1 MTRSTPSSRTDGRV
15 AGDAPRAKPVGV
27 LRFRADPPPHA
38 DESLLGL
45 IARTMALNGYTDPIR
60 LGRFANLD
68 RRTIEAYPAL
78 DAAQAARLAAA
89 LRLPVEDVA
98 GRLHLRVERP
108 GMTGDFVDFFGVPL
122 RAAYREQRWRRTSP
136 RALAAAPYHR
146 ALHDLRPFGFCTGT
160 METLIDACPVCGRHL
175 DWRLTR
181 GIAFCQ
187 SCADEDGFPTVDLRD
202 HRQPLVE
209 LDDPAGARLLA
220 ALVDPRPDIRAEAM
234 LGVDPILR
242 HESPGDLFELAISV
256 GLALGTPPDADV
268 NAVRTVRGRET
279 TAFRPATLAR
289 LGRTLIEWRAGFSS
303 LADEMRA
310 VAGERLQRFGL
321 HKEIGALRLLQTR
334 RSLAPGVRAIVADAI
349 RHDLDRTAGSPAAA
363 RRKGSRHEAF
373 VDAREAAAILG
384 VGGKSVTRLVRRG
397 GVEVVRTG
405 HRALVLM
412 RRAEIE
418 AIRAVYAD
426 MVDGPAAARA
436 VGLPLAALEALAD
449 AGAIL
454 RADGPA
460 LALAAARV
468 HYRRSALDAYVARVL
483 GGVRDGGSTARY
495 RPFGAAIRRLPPGDR
510 PWLAI
515 LAAIGDGSLPCRPR
529 DGAGPPFARL
539 AVDEATL
546 ARVAASGERGGG
558 DGPVSYREAAI
569 LLGVPEPT
577 VSWIVAAG
585 LLATTGDH
593 DRRLTREAIRA
604 FNAEYALTAEV
615 AKKLGVP
622 APKLQRLLAE
632 RDVQPV
638 AALYK
643 GMRLVWRRSEVFE
656 L

>member
-1 MTRSTPSSRTDGRV
+1 
-15 AGDAPRAKPVGV
+15 
-27 LRFRADPPPHA
+27 
-38 DESLLGL
+38 
-45 IARTMALNGYTDPIR
+45 
-60 LGRFANLD
+60 
-68 RRTIEAYPAL
+68 
-78 DAAQAARLAAA
+78 
-89 LRLPVEDVA
+89 
-98 GRLHLRVERP
+98 
-108 GMTGDFVDFFGVPL
+108 MTGDFVDFFGVPL

-321 HKEIGALRLLQTR
+321 HKEIGALRLLRTR

-495 RPFGAAIRRLPPGDR
+495 RAVSGPRSAGCPRRQCRGSRSWRRSATARCPAGRAMGRDR
-510 PWLAI
+510 LSR
-515 LAAIGDGSLPCRPR
+515 GSPC
-529 DGAGPPFARL
+529 
-539 AVDEATL
+539 DEATL
-546 ARVAASGERGGG
+546 AAWRPRASAGAATGRSPIARPRSCSACPSRPSRG
-558 DGPVSYREAAI
+558 S
-569 LLGVPEPT
+569 
-577 VSWIVAAG
+577 
-585 LLATTGDH
+585 
-593 DRRLTREAIRA
+593 
-604 FNAEYALTAEV
+604 
-615 AKKLGVP
+615 
-622 APKLQRLLAE
+622 
-632 RDVQPV
+632 
-638 AALYK
+638 
-643 GMRLVWRRSEVFE
+643 WRRDCSPPPATMIGA
-656 L
+656 